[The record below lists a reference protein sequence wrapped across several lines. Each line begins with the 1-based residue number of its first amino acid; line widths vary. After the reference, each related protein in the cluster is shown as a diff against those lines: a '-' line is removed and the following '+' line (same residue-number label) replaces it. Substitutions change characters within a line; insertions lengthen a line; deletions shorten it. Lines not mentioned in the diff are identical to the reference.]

1 MKQMIFKLIPIIKFL
16 TSSRTIANTV
26 NALIK
31 QFNSHRNIK
40 AETDDLQKILDV
52 QAEINEKLESQLN
65 LLQEAISNLHK
76 NIRRIIYIVLI
87 SLLLSIISI
96 LFAAFN

>member
-1 MKQMIFKLIPIIKFL
+1 
-16 TSSRTIANTV
+16 
-26 NALIK
+26 
-31 QFNSHRNIK
+31 
-40 AETDDLQKILDV
+40 V